1 MTQTATFPN
10 LESLPNVATQAFLY
24 FSASMGTLTE
34 VDVVTS
40 GSYSSEFH
48 AENLGSASAAITGTT
63 SGTLSIN
70 LPAGPIAVTIPSITQ
85 SFNASPFDGTLDDGG
100 TSGKSFAPV
109 TRTSTPQ
116 TTVLKSPADLAAFT
130 GNFRIPVS
138 VSGHAL
144 ASASSS
150 NGDLSAGFDTQTS
163 ATITI
168 IYHYNPDLPSVDPP
182 KSTTPTSSSPP
193 SSGTSP
199 ANAAQPAPSGAAGL
213 PQVQAAKLHHGSAHA
228 QKKKPV
234 RVVTAPHK
242 IPHRAL
248 GGPVR
253 PKSFAHSRGV
263 KSH

>member
-48 AENLGSASAAITGTT
+48 AENLGATSAAIAGTT
-63 SGTLSIN
+63 SGILSIN
-70 LPAGPIAVTIPSITQ
+70 LPAGPIAVTIPSVTEN
-85 SFNASPFDGTLDDGG
+85 FNASPFDGTLDDGG

-109 TRTSTPQ
+109 SSTSTPQ
-116 TTVLKSPADLAAFT
+116 NTVLKSPADLAAFT

-138 VSGHAL
+138 VSGHAIG
-144 ASASSS
+144 SATSS

-163 ATITI
+163 STITI
-168 IYHYNPDLPSVDPP
+168 IYHYNPDLPSLDPP
-182 KSTTPTSSSPP
+182 KSTTPASSSPP
-193 SSGTSP
+193 ASGTDP
-199 ANAAQPAPSGAAGL
+199 ANAAKSPPSGATSL
-213 PQVQAAKLHHGSAHA
+213 PQAQTTKPHHALPHA
-228 QKKKPV
+228 QKKKPA

-242 IPHRAL
+242 IPHRLL

-253 PKSFAHSRGV
+253 PKSLAHAHAARTG
-263 KSH
+263 